1 MAVPSNSTPAPD
13 APLNLYQLQ
22 HLRMVAAGAVGVLP
36 EPQALEM
43 HGLWSDLGRRM
54 IEAPITCPA
63 AFAHVGFKVS
73 RSQSDARSGGA
84 WETQAQP
91 AAWGSQAGRS
101 HTSHAAKRH
110 VPAPHEGQMEPI
122 Q

>member
-63 AFAHVGFKVS
+63 DALRKLDLLAELIDDPDPALS
-73 RSQSDARSGGA
+73 RLIGQVAAYVRGAR
-84 WETQAQP
+84 Q
-91 AAWGSQAGRS
+91 
-101 HTSHAAKRH
+101 
-110 VPAPHEGQMEPI
+110 
-122 Q
+122 